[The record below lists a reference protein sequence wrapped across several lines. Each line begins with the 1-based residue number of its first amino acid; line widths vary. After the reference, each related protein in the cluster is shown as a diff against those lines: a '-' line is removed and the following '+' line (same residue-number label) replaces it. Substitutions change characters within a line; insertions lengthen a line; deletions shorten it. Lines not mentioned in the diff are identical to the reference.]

1 MNQLDL
7 LWELENQKTV
17 LEKYKKDFHEIRKNK
32 NLEEIIEKVNSLK
45 NSIVELNHR
54 LYTSDLLL
62 KDNNKSLIEYNYKIT
77 RLRKELYGGIV
88 TDLDQLDYMNKEK
101 DKLKLKIDSLEIDIL
116 TLMDQIER
124 MDLELVSLEKDLFVI
139 ENKLEEFKYNK
150 SVNLRKLENDINK
163 AESKLKLLE
172 DKIDLKLLE
181 RFNILR
187 NTRQSSVVKVKEG
200 ICTGCNMRIPT
211 YQIDIIKSKNEIV
224 YCESCGRILY
234 FICIID

>member
-124 MDLELVSLEKDLFVI
+124 MDLELVSLEKDLFGI

-150 SVNLRKLENDINK
+150 SVNLRKLEDDINK

>member
-1 MNQLDL
+1 
-7 LWELENQKTV
+7 
-17 LEKYKKDFHEIRKNK
+17 
-32 NLEEIIEKVNSLK
+32 
-45 NSIVELNHR
+45 
-54 LYTSDLLL
+54 
-62 KDNNKSLIEYNYKIT
+62 
-77 RLRKELYGGIV
+77 
-88 TDLDQLDYMNKEK
+88 
-101 DKLKLKIDSLEIDIL
+101 
-116 TLMDQIER
+116 MDQIER

-187 NTRQSSVVKVKEG
+187 NTRQSSVVRVKEG

-211 YQIDIIKSKNEIV
+211 WVIVDVRAFWFNIITN
-224 YCESCGRILY
+224 
-234 FICIID
+234 

>member
-17 LEKYKKDFHEIRKNK
+17 LEKYKKDFHEIRKDK

>member
-150 SVNLRKLENDINK
+150 SVNLRKLEDDINK

>member
-45 NSIVELNHR
+45 NNIVELNHR
-54 LYTSDLLL
+54 MTTSDLLL

>member
-17 LEKYKKDFHEIRKNK
+17 LEKYKKDFHEIRNDK

-124 MDLELVSLEKDLFVI
+124 MDLELVSLEKDLFGI

-150 SVNLRKLENDINK
+150 SVNLRKLEDDINK

>member
-54 LYTSDLLL
+54 MYTSDLLL

>member
-17 LEKYKKDFHEIRKNK
+17 LEKYKKDFHEIRKDK

-54 LYTSDLLL
+54 LSTSDLLL
-62 KDNNKSLIEYNYKIT
+62 KDNNKSLIEYNYKIA

-124 MDLELVSLEKDLFVI
+124 MDLELVSLEKDLFGI

-150 SVNLRKLENDINK
+150 SVNLRKLEDDINK

>member
-17 LEKYKKDFHEIRKNK
+17 LEKYKKDFHEIRNDK

>member
-17 LEKYKKDFHEIRKNK
+17 LEKYKKDFHEIRKDK

-45 NSIVELNHR
+45 NNIVELNHR
-54 LYTSDLLL
+54 MSTSDLLL

>member
-17 LEKYKKDFHEIRKNK
+17 LEKYKKDFHEIRNNK
-32 NLEEIIEKVNSLK
+32 NIEEIIEKANSLK
-45 NSIVELNHR
+45 NNIVELNHR
-54 LYTSDLLL
+54 LTTNDLLL
-62 KDNNKSLIEYNYKIT
+62 KDNNKSLIEYNYKIA

-88 TDLDQLDYMNKEK
+88 TDLEQLDYMNKEK

-116 TLMDQIER
+116 TLMDQMER
-124 MDLELVSLEKDLFVI
+124 MELELVSLEKDLFVI

-150 SVNLRKLENDINK
+150 SVNLRKLEDDINK
-163 AESKLKLLE
+163 SHSNLELLE

-234 FICIID
+234 FMSIID

>member
-150 SVNLRKLENDINK
+150 SVNLRKLEDDINK

-187 NTRQSSVVKVKEG
+187 NTRQSSVVRVKEG

>member
-45 NSIVELNHR
+45 NSIVELKHR

>member
-62 KDNNKSLIEYNYKIT
+62 KDNNKSLIEYNYKIA